1 MNKATQ
7 VVALLFLALMLW
19 AEESPDDL
27 QINHQIRVEAHLVA

>member
-19 AEESPDDL
+19 VFLLYKQTES
-27 QINHQIRVEAHLVA
+27 VKAFV